1 MALKFLAIDPDTNGD
16 NCPAVFLEE
25 ETGDLLF
32 QGWTVSDPTTL
43 AESSQHSPI
52 ADNESLVRL
61 PARMRE
67 IIMEALNDGAAVQR
81 TDRDDDAHGV
91 PSGN

>member
-1 MALKFLAIDPDTNGD
+1 MALRFIAIDPATNGLK
-16 NCPAVFLEE
+16 CPAVFLEE
-25 ETGDLLF
+25 ETRDLLF

-61 PARMRE
+61 PARMRQ
-67 IIMEALNDGAAVQR
+67 IIMEALHDGAAVQ
-81 TDRDDDAHGV
+81 
-91 PSGN
+91 

>member
-61 PARMRE
+61 PARMRK
-67 IIMEALNDGAAVQR
+67 IIMEALYDGAAVQR

-91 PSGN
+91 PSGD